1 VNLIYAK
8 RKVFVKLNN
17 DGNENEKAKSLER
30 RLRSLPQQNT
40 KSIPSISLRIM
51 PIPLMALDM
60 ILPSLIPALGAN
72 LQVFW
77 YLIFLCVQ
85 WMSRPVMSIQVF

>member
-30 RLRSLPQQNT
+30 RLRSPT
-40 KSIPSISLRIM
+40 KYKKHTKHLVTHYADS
-51 PIPLMALDM
+51 AD
-60 ILPSLIPALGAN
+60 GA
-72 LQVFW
+72 
-77 YLIFLCVQ
+77 
-85 WMSRPVMSIQVF
+85 